1 MKNLLDPAGT
11 VDLNST
17 RLPLSV
23 ILLHLIG
30 PQAMMIQPAFVEGLV
45 SQLGFTASDS
55 GYVAAAENT
64 GKAVQS
70 LLMMVLIT
78 RVNWRYLYYGALSVL
93 LVGNLVCF
101 VIESAQAFR
110 VVRFFTGAAT
120 GTIVPLSYVIV
131 GLTAKTERNF
141 GFLMVSLM
149 VYGAFVFFA
158 LPSVFSAVGFNGL
171 IVIFAAFA
179 ISGFPV
185 VRNMPTAGEERK
197 DTDENAV
204 TLSWGLR
211 GMALAAMFTY
221 FLATFGVWV
230 FMSLIGKNAG
240 LDDQTV
246 GNAMMLTQ
254 FAGIAGALIVIGLGK
269 RVGRAIPLAL
279 ALIGSVGALYVLSG
293 ATTALGF
300 TLGACL
306 FNLLW
311 NTTHPYLLSA
321 QASFDRSG
329 RQVSYAV
336 ALQMMGIAAGPAVG
350 AAIVESGTYAQVIWL
365 SMALM
370 VVTFALIQPPV
381 LREQSLV
388 RRERGPIPA
397 PQGVT
402 E

>member
-17 RLPLSV
+17 RLLLSV

-230 FMSLIGKNAG
+230 FMSLIGRNAG
-240 LDDQTV
+240 LDAQTV

-269 RVGRAIPLAL
+269 RVGRSIPLAL

-293 ATTALGF
+293 ATTAFGF
-300 TLGACL
+300 TLSACL

>member
-1 MKNLLDPAGT
+1 MKTLLNPGGA
-11 VDLNST
+11 VDINGT
-17 RLPLSV
+17 RLLLSV

-45 SQLGFTASDS
+45 SQLGFSASES

-70 LLMMVLIT
+70 LIMMILIT

-93 LVGNLVCF
+93 LIGNLLCF
-101 VIESAQAFR
+101 TIDSPQAFR
-110 VVRFFTGAAT
+110 AVRFFTGAAT
-120 GTIVPLSYVIV
+120 GTIVPLSYVII

-158 LPSVFSAVGFNGL
+158 LPSVFAAVGFNGL

-179 ISGFPV
+179 ISGFPA
-185 VRNMPTAGEERK
+185 VRNVPTEGEERK
-197 DTDENAV
+197 DADAAAV
-204 TLSWGLR
+204 TLGWGLR
-211 GMALAAMFTY
+211 GMALVAMFTY

-254 FAGIAGALIVIGLGK
+254 FAGIGGALIVISLGK
-269 RVGRAIPLAL
+269 RVGRALPLAI
-279 ALIGSVGALYVLSG
+279 ALIGSVGALYLLTG
-293 ATTALGF
+293 ATTAIAF
-300 TLGACL
+300 TIAACS

-350 AAIVESGTYAQVIWL
+350 AAIVESGTYTQIIWL

-370 VVTFALIQPPV
+370 VVTLALIQPPV
-381 LREQSLV
+381 LREQVLSG
-388 RRERGPIPA
+388 RSQSAAAPA
-397 PQGVT
+397 AA